1 MQKCGLHTLIHT
13 FSFENWSLYVDSKIK
28 ECLVSGEFLTSRGG
42 FIFEIDGTGFGCGE
56 RGGLRKQKFL
66 ESFRLSTHERRI
78 KEYGAP
84 GRFGGYPSFGS
95 HLSQTPIH
103 TIQLLKVAL
112 RPCTSPPDMCGWTW
126 NICLISITYHIPNL
140 PLSL

>member
-1 MQKCGLHTLIHT
+1 MVPVLNAEK
-13 FSFENWSLYVDSKIK
+13 
-28 ECLVSGEFLTSRGG
+28 
-42 FIFEIDGTGFGCGE
+42 
-56 RGGLRKQKFL
+56 RGGLGKQKFL

-140 PLSL
+140 PLSLCHPPNDNNARLCAIPPRAALSLNKHAFTQGQIITFM